1 MKEGKLYDGRFDFCR
16 IALPCRYGSQR
27 IFVPGK
33 WRCPKKRMEE
43 PTESQWEQKLWT
55 LSRRGAD
62 RLVREN
68 LVERENR
75 EQAARALFSVL
86 WEIREGKG

>member
-1 MKEGKLYDGRFDFCR
+1 MMGDLIFAGLLCLVAMVASVF
-16 IALPCRYGSQR
+16 LSQ
-27 IFVPGK
+27 GK

>member
-1 MKEGKLYDGRFDFCR
+1 MMGDLIFAGLLCLVAMVASVF
-16 IALPCRYGSQR
+16 LSQ
-27 IFVPGK
+27 GK

-43 PTESQWEQKLWT
+43 PKLWT